1 MQIDVPHTVKRHVKL
16 QVYDEKM
23 SGPHPNWLCVM
34 KVERGKLK
42 SDPEKLDQ
50 IVLDITQPDL
60 LDQSTKEKL
69 ICNEPSNEPLEKR
82 AKNDL
87 TDEWVGKG
95 AWDPNLRL
103 IKIGQD
109 YLQLNVIK
117 GKGKEDDL
125 HKIRICV
132 TFDDTEVL
140 STNMPIFSDV
150 IYNSDLYHT
159 SLWDVS
165 PKQICNSGEHVLNF
179 IFRKAKMQK
188 HLDFTLVIYD
198 KDNNKMMKVQDH
210 ATFANSLVQ
219 FLVNFEYFEA
229 TPPNRIEIGTNL
241 YVKVFLEGIEA
252 DNSYMPIGI
261 TNNILCS
268 QCSNDGTLSENK
280 EVAKYKSDENCAN
293 KEDKDFMIKRR
304 KQHLK
309 NKYTVVESDGNEYM
323 VFENDGNLTV
333 DGDVTIDVPERN
345 VIVTKPLGNVY
356 RSRSNESISQ
366 YFPKR
371 FVIFSAIVMFFSIW
385 NKILENSDM

>member
-1 MQIDVPHTVKRHVKL
+1 MEIFVPYTVKRHVKL
-16 QVYDEKM
+16 EVYDEEM
-23 SGPHPNWLCVM
+23 SGLHPNWLCVM

-42 SDPEKLDQ
+42 SNPEKLDE

-60 LDQSTKEKL
+60 LGQSTKEKL

-95 AWDPNLRL
+95 AWDPNERL

-109 YLQLNVIK
+109 FLQLNVIK

-125 HKIRICV
+125 HKITICV
-132 TFDDTEVL
+132 TFDDTENL
-140 STNMPIFSDV
+140 STNMPIFTDV

-159 SLWDVS
+159 SLWDVF

-198 KDNNKMMKVQDH
+198 KDANKMMKVKDH

-219 FLVNFEYFEA
+219 FLVNFDYFAA
-229 TPPNRIEIGTNL
+229 TTPNRVEIGTNL

-268 QCSNDGTLSENK
+268 QCSNDGTLRENK
-280 EVAKYKSDENCAN
+280 EVAKYKSDENCTN

-371 FVIFSAIVMFFSIW
+371 FVIFAAIVMFFSIW
-385 NKILENSDM
+385 KKILENSDM

>member
-42 SDPEKLDQ
+42 SDPEKLDE

-87 TDEWVGKG
+87 TDKWVGKG
-95 AWDPNLRL
+95 AWDPNERL

-210 ATFANSLVQ
+210 ATFPNLLVQ

-229 TPPNRIEIGTNL
+229 TTPNRVEIGTNL

-261 TNNILCS
+261 TDNILCS
-268 QCSNDGTLSENK
+268 QCSNDGTLRENK

-309 NKYTVVESDGNEYM
+309 KKYTVVESDGNEYM

-371 FVIFSAIVMFFSIW
+371 FVIFSAIVMFFSIL